1 MARSMWQWASFLCL
15 VVLGACGTDPE
26 QPEPTIIVFTGVNGL
41 ERHIFSMQPDGSQV
55 VQLTSGAVVDD
66 DPAISRDGSRIAFVR
81 RDAAPSLEQI
91 YVMNADGS
99 DLRAVTN
106 GATADFQPAWS
117 PDGQRIVFST
127 FGGSASDGLHLVNSD
142 GTGRELLVSS
152 GGNSYGLS
160 TWSPNGQVIVFV
172 GTPPPG
178 GPPSVLFRVNA
189 DGTGLSQLTSG
200 PAQDIDP
207 SWSPDGQQL
216 AFTTVAE
223 DGTASL
229 AVMNANGSGRRD
241 IIPDISA
248 LHPEWSPDG
257 GQLTFWTQEPEGAI
271 WVVNADGTGL
281 QRITAPTLDGMQPD
295 WGFDR

>member
-1 MARSMWQWASFLCL
+1 MWQWVSL
-15 VVLGACGTDPE
+15 VSLAVLAACGTDPE
-26 QPEPTIIVFTGVNGL
+26 QPEPSIIVFARTTGA
-41 ERHIFSMQPDGSQV
+41 ERHLFSMQPDGSQV

-81 RDAAPSLEQI
+81 HELTPSLERI

-99 DLRAVTN
+99 DLHAVTS
-106 GATADFQPAWS
+106 GPDLQPAWS
-117 PDGQRIVFST
+117 PDGQRIVFAT
-127 FGGSASDGLHLVNSD
+127 FGGPDGGLYLVNAD
-142 GTGRELLVSS
+142 GTGRELLVDA
-152 GGNSYGLS
+152 GGNSYGLP

-172 GTPPPG
+172 GSPPPG

-189 DGTGLSQLTSG
+189 DGSGPTQFTSG
-200 PAQDIDP
+200 PNQDIDP
-207 SWSPDGQQL
+207 AWSPDGQQL

-229 AVMNANGSGRRD
+229 AVMNANGSSRRD
-241 IIPDISA
+241 LIPGLAA
-248 LHPEWSPDG
+248 LHPQWSPDG

-281 QRITAPTLDGMQPD
+281 QRISSSATDDMQPD